1 MCLLNNILLI
11 SNQGLTIAIVG
22 WSIVFIALV
31 VLVIIFN
38 NIPKLINIKTREN
51 FLKTTKEKE
60 TTKKDLSVEG
70 DVSAAI
76 GMALYLYDND
86 EIHDEEFHV
95 MTIKHAAKT
104 YSPWSSKI
112 YGVLNSP
119 QR

>member
-1 MCLLNNILLI
+1 MFLFNNLLSI
-11 SNQGLTIAIVG
+11 SSQGGWTVAIVG

-38 NIPKLINIKTREN
+38 NIPKLINIKIRRN
-51 FLKTTKEKE
+51 FFKTTKEVD
-60 TTKKDLSVEG
+60 TNQDLSVEA

-76 GMALYLYDND
+76 GMALYLYDN
-86 EIHDEEFHV
+86 EIHDQEEHV

-112 YGVLNSP
+112 YGVINSP